1 MDRRTLLAFV
11 LSFIVLVGF
20 AALTSRLSGP
30 PPGAPPEPTP
40 AATAPAE
47 SVDATAGVVVSPVA
61 VATAPVAPGSPADS
75 GDPLR
80 FAPAAGAPLHVA
92 TDLYELTID
101 PLGARLTS
109 WRSLRFKSPT
119 GGPVELIPADA
130 PAPGP
135 GQGDAAVFERAT
147 LDLSGAPYLSDA
159 GPELRIAAGDP
170 PRSVTF
176 TARTEG
182 GIEVRKTFTFQPG
195 RYDFAVDLDVSGSGP
210 ARALVGEPVRARFAW
225 TAGIASTER
234 NRKLEDVAFR
244 AFAMV
249 GEEIQFKARR
259 SLGKDAEKARATFE
273 GSIRFAGVQNKYF
286 LIAGFVADGRER
298 PVAGMAHLDGAP
310 ERGQQTW
317 WVERPL
323 TLRPGEANGAR
334 LSFYLG
340 PAQYDL
346 LKSYKVGL
354 EKSVD
359 LGWKI
364 FHPLAALTLGFMN
377 WLYRWLPNYGLIIIL
392 LSVLTKVAFYPLTV
406 SSTRSMKRMQEV
418 QPKMKALQEKFKGNQ
433 EKLSQEMMKLY
444 KEEKINPM
452 GGCLPMLL
460 QMPVF
465 VALYQVLRGDI
476 ALRQAPFVGW
486 INDLGQPDA
495 LFHLPFSLPFFGN
508 EFNLLPLLMAGST
521 YWQVKITPSAPA
533 GGASMAMMNKLMPV
547 MMLFFFYSF
556 PSGLVL
562 YWLVNNLLTIY
573 QTWRIHVTTPV
584 RGGAQA

>member
-1 MDRRTLLAFV
+1 
-11 LSFIVLVGF
+11 
-20 AALTSRLSGP
+20 
-30 PPGAPPEPTP
+30 
-40 AATAPAE
+40 
-47 SVDATAGVVVSPVA
+47 
-61 VATAPVAPGSPADS
+61 
-75 GDPLR
+75 
-80 FAPAAGAPLHVA
+80 
-92 TDLYELTID
+92 
-101 PLGARLTS
+101 
-109 WRSLRFKSPT
+109 
-119 GGPVELIPADA
+119 
-130 PAPGP
+130 
-135 GQGDAAVFERAT
+135 
-147 LDLSGAPYLSDA
+147 
-159 GPELRIAAGDP
+159 
-170 PRSVTF
+170 
-176 TARTEG
+176 
-182 GIEVRKTFTFQPG
+182 
-195 RYDFAVDLDVSGSGP
+195 
-210 ARALVGEPVRARFAW
+210 
-225 TAGIASTER
+225 
-234 NRKLEDVAFR
+234 
-244 AFAMV
+244 
-249 GEEIQFKARR
+249 
-259 SLGKDAEKARATFE
+259 
-273 GSIRFAGVQNKYF
+273 VQNKYF

-310 ERGQQTW
+310 ERGQQSW

-323 TLRPGEANGAR
+323 TLRPSAAGAR

-418 QPKMKALQEKFKGNQ
+418 QPKMKALQEKYKGNQ

-476 ALRQAPFVGW
+476 ALRQAPFVAW

-495 LFHLPFSLPFFGN
+495 LFRLPFGLPFFGN
-508 EFNLLPLLMAGST
+508 EFNLLPILMAAST

-547 MMLFFFYSF
+547 MMLVFFYSF

>member
-1 MDRRTLLAFV
+1 MDRRTLMAFV
-11 LSFIVLVGF
+11 LSFVVLVGF

-30 PPGAPPEPTP
+30 RP
-40 AATAPAE
+40 AAHPAASPAAIASGDSAGAAAARAAQAPA
-47 SVDATAGVVVSPVA
+47 DTTA
-61 VATAPVAPGSPADS
+61 APVVAGSPLAS
-75 GDPLR
+75 ADPLR
-80 FAPAAGAPLHVA
+80 FVPAAGAPVRVA

-101 PLGARLTS
+101 PVGARLTS
-109 WRSLRFKSPT
+109 WRSLRFKDAD
-119 GGPVELIPADA
+119 GKPVELIPADA
-130 PAPGP
+130 PVPGP
-135 GQGDAAVFERAT
+135 GQGDAAIFERAT
-147 LDLSGAPYLSDA
+147 LDLSAAPYQTDA
-159 GPELRIAAGDP
+159 GPDLRLAAGDP

-182 GIEVRKTFTFQPG
+182 GMEVRKTYTFEPG
-195 RYDFAVDLDVSGSGP
+195 RYDFTVDLDVAGSGP
-210 ARALVGEPVRARFAW
+210 ARALVGQPVRARFAW
-225 TAGIASTER
+225 TAGITSTER
-234 NRKLEDVAFR
+234 NPKLESIAFR
-244 AFAMV
+244 SFAMV

-259 SLGKDAEKARATFE
+259 ALGKDAAKVRATYE
-273 GSIRFAGVQNKYF
+273 GAVRFAGVQNKYF
-286 LIAGFVADGRER
+286 LIAGFVADAKEH
-298 PVAGMAHLDGAP
+298 PVAGMVHLDGAP

-323 TLRPGEANGAR
+323 TLRAGTSGAR

-340 PAQYDL
+340 PSQYDV
-346 LKSYKVGL
+346 LKSYRVGL

-364 FHPLAALTLGFMN
+364 FHPLAALTLGLMT

-418 QPKMKALQEKFKGNQ
+418 QPKLKALQEKYKGNQ

-476 ALRQAPFVGW
+476 ALRQAPFVWW
-486 INDLGQPDA
+486 IRDLGQPDA
-495 LFHLPFSLPFFGN
+495 LFRLPFALPFFGH
-508 EFNLLPLLMAGST
+508 EFNLLPILMAAST

-547 MMLFFFYSF
+547 MMLVFFYSF

>member
-1 MDRRTLLAFV
+1 MDRRTMLAFV

-20 AALTSRLSGP
+20 ATLTSRLSGP
-30 PPGAPPEPTP
+30 RPEARPATSP
-40 AATAPAE
+40 AATAPTDTAR
-47 SVDATAGVVVSPVA
+47 ATAGVPASPA
-61 VATAPVAPGSPADS
+61 VAASAPAAPGSAPVA

-80 FAPAAGAPLHVA
+80 FAPAVGTPLHVV

-109 WRSLRFKSPT
+109 WRSLRFKSPE
-119 GGPVELIPADA
+119 GGPVELIPAEA

-147 LDLSGAPYLSDA
+147 LDLSAAPYRSDA
-159 GPELRIAAGDP
+159 GPELRLAAGDP
-170 PRSVTF
+170 PRNVTF
-176 TARTEG
+176 TTRTEG
-182 GIEVRKTFTFQPG
+182 GIEIRKTYTFQPG
-195 RYDFAVDLDVSGSGP
+195 RYDFAVDLDVLDGGP

-234 NRKLEDVAFR
+234 NRKLENLAFR
-244 AFAMV
+244 AFVMV
-249 GEEIQFKARR
+249 GEEMQFKARR
-259 SLGKDAEKARATFE
+259 SLGKDAEKAKATFE
-273 GSIRFAGVQNKYF
+273 GSIRFAGLQNKYF

-317 WVERPL
+317 WVERPVA
-323 TLRPGEANGAR
+323 LRPGAAGAR

-364 FHPLAALTLGFMN
+364 FHPLAALILGFMN

-418 QPKMKALQEKFKGNQ
+418 QPKMKALQEKYKGNQ

-476 ALRQAPFVGW
+476 ALRQAPFVAW
-486 INDLGQPDA
+486 IGDLGQPDA
-495 LFHLPFSLPFFGN
+495 LFHLPFGLPVFGN
-508 EFNLLPLLMAGST
+508 EFNLLPLLMAAST

-547 MMLFFFYSF
+547 MMLIFFYSF